1 MLRFNSAELLEFMLA
16 RNFILILT
24 VILGAPSQAALLR
37 GIVHLNELEGS
48 TVPDV
53 SVTADG
59 AQPTVTDSDGRFDL
73 VFPRKN
79 PGELVEIAPKK
90 EGLVVVHSIML
101 QQVLLADSNAPRVKI
116 LLAKDGD
123 REEMAR
129 RFFRLKGTE
138 AVEQNYQ
145 QRLKELQD
153 QHQTDATPLT
163 RLQRE
168 LEQAKAAT
176 EKAADDFARDK
187 PGEHSQMYLQAMRL
201 YLAGKVD
208 QALEVLDDAKI
219 EQRKSDAKRLAQEL
233 ARDYQL
239 RGQLLVLKFRFA
251 EAAKAYESAVE
262 TAPDDFDAQFALG
275 SFNQGLNHQ
284 KQALTAYLRCLELAR
299 KTNNLFALAGTLNNL
314 GRLHRAENRQAEA
327 RKAYEEALQT
337 FRELATKNPDTYL
350 PLVALTLNN
359 LGILHSDENRMTEA
373 RKAFE
378 EALQI
383 YRELAIKN
391 PDTCLPDVAMTLN
404 NLGKR

>member
-48 TVPDV
+48 TVPNV

-138 AVEQNYQ
+138 AVEQHYQ
-145 QRLKELQD
+145 QRLKALQD
-153 QHQTDATPLT
+153 QHQTDATALT

-176 EKAADDFARDK
+176 EKAALCTSDP
-187 PGEHSQMYLQAMRL
+187 PGC
-201 YLAGKVD
+201 
-208 QALEVLDDAKI
+208 
-219 EQRKSDAKRLAQEL
+219 
-233 ARDYQL
+233 
-239 RGQLLVLKFRFA
+239 
-251 EAAKAYESAVE
+251 SA
-262 TAPDDFDAQFALG
+262 
-275 SFNQGLNHQ
+275 
-284 KQALTAYLRCLELAR
+284 
-299 KTNNLFALAGTLNNL
+299 
-314 GRLHRAENRQAEA
+314 RLHR
-327 RKAYEEALQT
+327 
-337 FRELATKNPDTYL
+337 
-350 PLVALTLNN
+350 
-359 LGILHSDENRMTEA
+359 
-373 RKAFE
+373 
-378 EALQI
+378 
-383 YRELAIKN
+383 
-391 PDTCLPDVAMTLN
+391 
-404 NLGKR
+404 GKPW